1 MLSQRSCFIQVM
13 NTVITML
20 IDFAEKVGNHLQ
32 GQNAKLNIGVD
43 TDDGSLEISVED
55 TDDKTIFSE
64 TISEVTSFSVEIA
77 EKIIVS
83 VLGK

>member
-20 IDFAEKVGNHLQ
+20 IDFAENVGNHLQ
-32 GQNAKLNIGVD
+32 GQIAKLYIGVD

-55 TDDKTIFSE
+55 TDDKTLFSE